1 MQAKEKFN
9 NIVYKIEE
17 LVWEAE
23 YMKAYE
29 ISEEAFAAGECYIDD
44 RSKNTLFLF
53 LVGSTVIDYINE
65 RRMMAAYKHL
75 ITMKKKNFKKVI
87 DLSGVQEHSSFVRKF
102 RKQFGMSPTQAFDK
116 KDESRIFPIKDWD
129 QISQEGK
136 SIFVKLEEDE
146 NILREKRFG
155 ISKEMYIRAQRA
167 ENLQSFYKL
176 NDLES
181 EFAFGLSDS
190 HSVSL
195 DDAFEYVYNYVW
207 VYAEDK
213 VSDDADMKKR
223 DVRIK
228 EDLLNE
234 DTVYLYFDCGLS
246 FEDIYILLLVKHIN
260 DMKESWREVEP
271 MYLQGCLQYMQRVYL
286 DWVMGF
292 DREED
297 FRLKFRNFQK
307 AHQYFQEKKTET
319 YTEYDYKLYLSLTYF
334 YDIITAWAM
343 VNPGLQSDKEVKQ
356 VYDKIYVDSH
366 YMNTYESDYNE
377 IEMRRERLYSE
388 DGFYEREFY
397 GENYYDE
404 EECDYEYDMDD
415 PENIQDSYMSFNRD
429 DNMIEMDLDDDFDE
443 ESFEK
448 LCELEEMDKLEEEIK
463 PKRVLSGHVDLNV
476 EECF

>member
-17 LVWEAE
+17 LVLNEE
-23 YMKAYE
+23 YKKDHE
-29 ISEEAFAAGECYIDD
+29 ISEEAFTTGECYIDD

-53 LVGSTVIDYINE
+53 LIGSTVIDYINE
-65 RRMMAAYKHL
+65 RRMMAAYKYL
-75 ITMKKKNFKKVI
+75 INMKKRSFGRAV
-87 DLSGVQEHSSFVRKF
+87 DLSGVQEQPSFIRKF
-102 RKQFGMSPTQAFDK
+102 KKQFGMTPREAFLK
-116 KDESRIFPIKDWD
+116 KDESKILPIKDWD

-136 SIFVKLEEDE
+136 NIFVKLEEDE

-213 VSDDADMKKR
+213 VSEDADMKKR

-234 DTVYLYFDCGLS
+234 DTIYLYFNRGLS

-271 MYLQGCLQYMQRVYL
+271 MYLQGCLQYMRSTYVSWIIGL
-286 DWVMGF
+286 

-297 FRLKFRNFQK
+297 FRLKFGDFQK
-307 AHQYFQEKKTET
+307 AHQYFQEKKTEA
-319 YTEYDYKLYLSLTYF
+319 YTEYDYKLFLSLAYL
-334 YDIITAWAM
+334 YDIITAWEM
-343 VNPGLQSDKEVKQ
+343 VKPGLQSDKDVKLA
-356 VYDKIYVDSH
+356 YKKLLYASEHWD
-366 YMNTYESDYNE
+366 TYESDYDE
-377 IEMRRERLYSE
+377 IEIRRPRIYEE
-388 DGFYEREFY
+388 EGFYEEEFY
-397 GENYYDE
+397 DE
-404 EECDYEYDMDD
+404 DYCDYEYDMDD
-415 PENIQDSYMSFNRD
+415 PDNIQNSYMSFDWD
-429 DNMIEMDLDDDFDE
+429 DGMIELDSDDEFDE
-443 ESFEK
+443 EFFEK
-448 LCELEEMDKLEEEIK
+448 LCELEEMNKLEEVK
-463 PKRVLSGHVDLNV
+463 PKRALFGRMDLNV
-476 EECF
+476 KEGFK

>member
-377 IEMRRERLYSE
+377 IEMRRERLYAE

>member
-9 NIVYKIEE
+9 NILYKIEE

-23 YMKAYE
+23 YMKDYE
-29 ISEEAFAAGECYIDD
+29 ISEEAFAAGGCYIDD

-53 LVGSTVIDYINE
+53 LIESTVIDYINE

-75 ITMKKKNFKKVI
+75 ITMKKKNFKKAI
-87 DLSGVQEHSSFVRKF
+87 DLSGVQEQSSFIRKF
-102 RKQFGMSPTQAFDK
+102 RKQFGMSPTKAFDE
-116 KDESRIFPIKDWD
+116 KDESRILPIKDWD

-377 IEMRRERLYSE
+377 IEMRRERLYAE

>member
-1 MQAKEKFN
+1 MRAKEKFN

-87 DLSGVQEHSSFVRKF
+87 DLSGVQEHSSFIRKF

-181 EFAFGLSDS
+181 EFAFRLSNS

-343 VNPGLQSDKEVKQ
+343 VKPGLQSDKEVKQ

-377 IEMRRERLYSE
+377 IEMRRERLYDE

>member
-102 RKQFGMSPTQAFDK
+102 SKQFGMSPTQAFDK

-167 ENLQSFYKL
+167 
-176 NDLES
+176 
-181 EFAFGLSDS
+181 
-190 HSVSL
+190 
-195 DDAFEYVYNYVW
+195 
-207 VYAEDK
+207 
-213 VSDDADMKKR
+213 
-223 DVRIK
+223 
-228 EDLLNE
+228 
-234 DTVYLYFDCGLS
+234 
-246 FEDIYILLLVKHIN
+246 
-260 DMKESWREVEP
+260 
-271 MYLQGCLQYMQRVYL
+271 
-286 DWVMGF
+286 
-292 DREED
+292 
-297 FRLKFRNFQK
+297 
-307 AHQYFQEKKTET
+307 
-319 YTEYDYKLYLSLTYF
+319 
-334 YDIITAWAM
+334 
-343 VNPGLQSDKEVKQ
+343 
-356 VYDKIYVDSH
+356 
-366 YMNTYESDYNE
+366 
-377 IEMRRERLYSE
+377 
-388 DGFYEREFY
+388 
-397 GENYYDE
+397 
-404 EECDYEYDMDD
+404 
-415 PENIQDSYMSFNRD
+415 
-429 DNMIEMDLDDDFDE
+429 
-443 ESFEK
+443 
-448 LCELEEMDKLEEEIK
+448 
-463 PKRVLSGHVDLNV
+463 
-476 EECF
+476 

>member
-102 RKQFGMSPTQAFDK
+102 RKQFGMSPTQAFYK

-377 IEMRRERLYSE
+377 IEMRRERLYAE

>member
-87 DLSGVQEHSSFVRKF
+87 DLSAVLEHSCFVRKF

-343 VNPGLQSDKEVKQ
+343 VKPGLQSDKEVKQ

-377 IEMRRERLYSE
+377 IEMRRERLYAE

>member
-1 MQAKEKFN
+1 
-9 NIVYKIEE
+9 
-17 LVWEAE
+17 
-23 YMKAYE
+23 
-29 ISEEAFAAGECYIDD
+29 
-44 RSKNTLFLF
+44 
-53 LVGSTVIDYINE
+53 
-65 RRMMAAYKHL
+65 MAAYKHL
-75 ITMKKKNFKKVI
+75 ITMKKKIFKKVI
-87 DLSGVQEHSSFVRKF
+87 DLSGVQEQPSFIRKF
-102 RKQFGMSPTQAFDK
+102 KKQFGMTPREAFLK
-116 KDESRIFPIKDWD
+116 KDDSKILPIKDWD

-307 AHQYFQEKKTET
+307 AHQYFQEYKTET

-343 VNPGLQSDKEVKQ
+343 VKPGLQSDKEVKQ

>member
-286 DWVMGF
+286 DWIMGF

-297 FRLKFRNFQK
+297 FRLKINNFQK
-307 AHQYFQEKKTET
+307 AYQYFQEKKTEA

-356 VYDKIYVDSH
+356 VYDKIYVDSN
-366 YMNTYESDYNE
+366 YMNTYECDYNE
-377 IEMRRERLYSE
+377 IEM
-388 DGFYEREFY
+388 
-397 GENYYDE
+397 
-404 EECDYEYDMDD
+404 
-415 PENIQDSYMSFNRD
+415 
-429 DNMIEMDLDDDFDE
+429 
-443 ESFEK
+443 
-448 LCELEEMDKLEEEIK
+448 
-463 PKRVLSGHVDLNV
+463 
-476 EECF
+476 

>member
-234 DTVYLYFDCGLS
+234 DTVYLYFDCGPS

-377 IEMRRERLYSE
+377 IEMRRERLYAE